1 MSSSDERDF
10 RLRPRKPPVPKS
22 QKEPRVWALAFKRI
36 MHYARM
42 NRSGK
47 QPKWKA
53 NTAPKVG
60 VRAHFQRCAVRV
72 TYTRNATRGQ
82 WGAHGRY
89 LARESA
95 TVDADAK
102 ECGFNPAE
110 KGIDVAAR
118 LNEWQSS
125 HDQLLWKL
133 ILSPEFGDRLDLER
147 LTRDTMARM
156 EQDLGTPL
164 QWVAVVHYNTEHPHV
179 HVALRG
185 VRAGGQ
191 QLQMGRE
198 YIQAGIRGVVEDF
211 CTRQLG
217 HRTELDA
224 VEAERREIQQHR
236 RTSLDRVIARHARE
250 AGEAGWLQVDWP
262 PTGTAN
268 RDIQNR
274 HVSAR
279 LAVLS
284 RMGFAAP
291 DQPGS
296 WRVRRDFEGVLRAMQ
311 KTADRQKML
320 AAHGVLMSDE
330 RLPIEPVQWRQ
341 TPVIQGRVIVH
352 GEDDATGR
360 NYLMLE
366 GTDGKIH
373 FVNYTPEIE
382 RARSEGQLRTN
393 SFVRLRRLFVDGT
406 PTLKTEDL
414 GRADD
419 LLNNR
424 QYFNEAA
431 RKLIKRGIIPIED
444 GWGGWL
450 GKYQA
455 ALHDAAS
462 RMEGEPERDQ
472 TRPKKRQRDR
482 DRSHGR

>member
-1 MSSSDERDF
+1 MSSNDEREF
-10 RLRPRKPPVPKS
+10 RLRPRKPPSPKS
-22 QKEPRVWALAFKRI
+22 QKEPQVWAVAFKRI

-42 NRSGK
+42 SRSGT
-47 QPKWKA
+47 KA
-53 NTAPKVG
+53 KTKSASRTG
-60 VRAHFQRCAVRV
+60 VKAHFQRCAVRV

-89 LARESA
+89 VARESA
-95 TVDADAK
+95 TIDSDPK
-102 ECGFNPAE
+102 ECGFNQSE
-110 KGIDVAAR
+110 KGIDIAAR

-125 HDQLLWKL
+125 KDQLLWKL

-164 QWVAVVHYNTEHPHV
+164 EWVAAVHYNTEHPHV

-185 VRAGGQ
+185 ARSGGQ
-191 QLQMGRE
+191 QLQMSRD
-198 YIQAGIRGVVEDF
+198 YIQNGIRGVAEDF

-224 VEAERREIQQHR
+224 AEAERHEVQQHR
-236 RTSLDRVIARHARE
+236 RTSLDRIIGRNARE
-250 AGEAGWLQVDWP
+250 VGDAAWLQLDWP
-262 PTGTAN
+262 PAGTAI
-268 RDIQNR
+268 RDTQNR
-274 HVSAR
+274 NVSAR

-284 RMGFAAP
+284 RMGLAAP
-291 DQPGS
+291 VQAGR

-341 TPVIQGRVIVH
+341 TPSIQGRVLVH
-352 GEDDATGR
+352 GEDDSTGR

-373 FVNYTPEIE
+373 FVHYTPEIE

-393 SFVRLRRLFVDGT
+393 SFVRLRRLFVDGA
-406 PTLKTEDL
+406 PSLETEDF

-424 QYFNEAA
+424 QYFKEAA
-431 RKLIKRGIIPIED
+431 RQLLKRGIIPLED

-450 GKYQA
+450 GNYQA
-455 ALHDAAS
+455 ALRDAAL
-462 RMEGEPERDQ
+462 RMERQHEAVTGKRKE
-472 TRPKKRQRDR
+472 RQRDR
-482 DRSHGR
+482 DRSRGR